1 MDNKYELTDTTKEVG
16 GHILHQIK
24 ALKFFDDVMKGELGG
39 WIESYQNLSQSG
51 NAWVY
56 DGAEV
61 FENAKVYDNAKVYG
75 YAKVYGQAR
84 VYDDAC
90 IFDFANVCGHA
101 HVCGDAKFGRDL
113 SIDENNLT
121 L

>member
-1 MDNKYELTDTTKEVG
+1 MDNKYELTDTTKEVD
-16 GHILHQIK
+16 GHILHQNK
-24 ALKFFDDVMKGELGG
+24 ALKDFSNVMEGELGG

-56 DGAEV
+56 DDAEV

-75 YAKVYGQAR
+75 NDRIYG
-84 VYDDAC
+84 DAC

>member
-1 MDNKYELTDTTKEVG
+1 MANKYELTDHTKVVN
-16 GHILHQIK
+16 GHTLHQIK
-24 ALKFFDDVMKGELGG
+24 ALKDFSNVKKDDLGG

-56 DGAEV
+56 DDAEV
-61 FENAKVYDNAKVYG
+61 FENAKVYG
-75 YAKVYGQAR
+75 YAKVYGNAR
-84 VYDDAC
+84 IYDDAC